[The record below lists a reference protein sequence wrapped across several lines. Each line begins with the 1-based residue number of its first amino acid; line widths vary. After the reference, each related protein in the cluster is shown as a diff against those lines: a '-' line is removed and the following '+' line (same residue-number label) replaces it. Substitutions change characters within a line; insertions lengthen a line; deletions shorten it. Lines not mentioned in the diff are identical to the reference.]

1 MHINLFIF
9 EYLCFVFR
17 VVFGIELCMNL
28 FYICRTACINLE
40 EYHTAKIALEKGA
53 SFAPDDS
60 RFTNLIQQCQRFIAA
75 GMNYNFFM

>member
-1 MHINLFIF
+1 M
-9 EYLCFVFR
+9 C
-17 VVFGIELCMNL
+17 C
-28 FYICRTACINLE
+28 ICRTACINLE

-75 GMNYNFFM
+75 GMNYNFFLYEIRLMIFVNFIGNCMLMCCYLLG